1 MSDGGGGLGIDLNAL
16 EVLCIK
22 GNALQHTREVVL
34 ERIPN
39 LTELSIG
46 SAFGIVEKATIHDV
60 SLLEEVSRDEVIVRN
75 TRELQNGFRFTKRI
89 VFSSSC
95 FPSFFR
101 SIDMG
106 VFPALK
112 ELVVG
117 KGCLKYVNGLK
128 LVGREY
134 LERLEIGDGCF
145 SKAEGNLEV
154 RDCLKLRSVTIGWNC
169 CALWKEFLLLNCG
182 VESVEIGSGCFSAAE
197 GRLFILDCLQLKSIN
212 IGDDSFVNWVEFA
225 LSSCGVNSVEIGDG
239 CFVSCERT
247 AFVQLKELKSLKI
260 GREVFQGMEGKKN
273 ELYMMSERLVSFL
286 WVDLNELTVM
296 LAGMKA
302 LKNVQQVQLTTIP
315 KLVKLTLRGAFLG
328 AKEGLVKNASKFE
341 EVKELKGI
349 KKLEEITETENN
361 NYAFARYSGIELPCY
376 LVTELVIPSKCCNEA
391 EWSVFDVSGLKRL
404 KRIEIG
410 DECFEN
416 VKEVKLIGLN
426 RLERVVIGKNS
437 FTKEKNDYG
446 NDPNRHFYLK
456 KCERVRE
463 LKIGHHSFSDY
474 SVCEIENVPSLE
486 VIEIGDLNE
495 WSSNFYYASL
505 ELKSDSER
513 MK

>member
-1 MSDGGGGLGIDLNAL
+1 MSDGEGGLGIDLNVL

-22 GNALQHTREVVL
+22 GNALQNTREAVL

-95 FPSFFR
+95 FPSFIR

-128 LVGREY
+128 LIGREY
-134 LERLEIGDGCF
+134 LERVEIGDDCF
-145 SKAEGNLEV
+145 SKAEGKLEV
-154 RDCLKLRSVTIGWNC
+154 RDCLKLKSVTIGWNC

-212 IGDDSFVNWVEFA
+212 IGDGCFVNWVEFA
-225 LSSCGVNSVEIGDG
+225 LSSCGVESVEIGDG
-239 CFVSCERT
+239 CFVNCERT
-247 AFVQLKELKSLKI
+247 AFVQLNELTSLKI

-296 LAGMKA
+296 LAGIKA

-349 KKLEEITETENN
+349 TDIDISPLSI
-361 NYAFARYSGIELPCY
+361 ARYSSIELPFF
-376 LVTELVIPSKCCNEA
+376 LLTELVIPSKCCNEA
-391 EWSVFDVSGLKRL
+391 EWTVFDVSGLRWL
-404 KRIEIG
+404 KSIEIG

-416 VKEVKLIGLN
+416 VNKVKLIGMN
-426 RLERVVIGKNS
+426 RLKRVVVGKNS
-437 FTKEKNDYG
+437 FTKKKNSAG
-446 NDPNRHFYLK
+446 NDPDHHFYLK
-456 KCERVRE
+456 NCKKLRE
-463 LKIGHHSFSDY
+463 LKMGNHSFSDY
-474 SVCEIENVPSLE
+474 SVCEIDNVPSLE
-486 VIEIGDLNE
+486 VIEIGDLNGDGC
-495 WSSNFYYASL
+495 NFYYASL

>member
-1 MSDGGGGLGIDLNAL
+1 MSDGEGGLGIDLNVL

-22 GNALQHTREVVL
+22 GNALQNTREVVL

-46 SAFGIVEKATIHDV
+46 SAFGVVEKATIHDV

-101 SIDMG
+101 SIDMAP
-106 VFPALK
+106 FPALK

-128 LVGREY
+128 LIGREN

-145 SKAEGNLEV
+145 SKAEGKLEV
-154 RDCLKLRSVTIGWNC
+154 MDCLKLRSVTIGWNC
-169 CALWKEFLLLNCG
+169 CALWKEFVLLNCG
-182 VESVEIGSGCFSAAE
+182 VESVEIG
-197 GRLFILDCLQLKSIN
+197 
-212 IGDDSFVNWVEFA
+212 
-225 LSSCGVNSVEIGDG
+225 DG
-239 CFVSCERT
+239 CFVNCEMT
-247 AFVQLKELKSLKI
+247 ALVQLNELTSLKI

-273 ELYMMSERLVSFL
+273 ELYMLSERLVSFL
-286 WVDLNELTVM
+286 CVDLNELTVM
-296 LAGMKA
+296 LAGIKA
-302 LKNVQQVQLTTIP
+302 LKNVQLVQLTNIP

-349 KKLEEITETENN
+349 KEMEEITETDFNN
-361 NYAFARYSGIELPCY
+361 STVARYSGIELPCY
-376 LVTELVIPSKCCNEA
+376 LVKELVIPSNCCNEA
-391 EWSVFDVSGLKRL
+391 EWSVFDVSELKWL
-404 KRIEIG
+404 KSIEIG

-416 VKEVKLIGLN
+416 VNEVKLIGIH
-426 RLERVVIGKNS
+426 RLESVVIGKNS
-437 FTKEKNDYG
+437 FTKKKNSWG
-446 NDPNRHFYLK
+446 EDPNRHFYLK
-456 KCERVRE
+456 NCERVRE
-463 LKIGHHSFSDY
+463 LKMGCYSFSDCD
-474 SVCEIENVPSLE
+474 VCEIENVPSLE
-486 VIEIGDLNE
+486 VIEMGTLDKV
-495 WSSNFYYASL
+495 SNSFCHASL
-505 ELKSDSER
+505 ELKSEVNE

>member
-1 MSDGGGGLGIDLNAL
+1 MSDGGGGLGIDLSTL

-22 GNALQHTREVVL
+22 GNALQNSREAVL

-39 LTELSIG
+39 LTELNIG

-95 FPSFFR
+95 FPSFIR

-128 LVGREY
+128 LIGREY

-145 SKAEGNLEV
+145 SKAKGKLEV
-154 RDCLKLRSVTIGWNC
+154 MDCLKLRSVTIGWNC

-182 VESVEIGSGCFSAAE
+182 VESI
-197 GRLFILDCLQLKSIN
+197 
-212 IGDDSFVNWVEFA
+212 
-225 LSSCGVNSVEIGDG
+225 EIGDG

-247 AFVQLKELKSLKI
+247 AFVQLNELTSLKI

-273 ELYMMSERLVSFL
+273 ELYMLSKGLVSFSC
-286 WVDLNELTVM
+286 VDLNELSVM
-296 LAGMKA
+296 LAGIKA
-302 LKNVQQVQLTTIP
+302 LKNVQQVELTNIP

-349 KKLEEITETENN
+349 TDIDISPLSI
-361 NYAFARYSGIELPCY
+361 ARYSSIELPFF
-376 LVTELVIPSKCCNEA
+376 LLTELVIPSNCCNEA
-391 EWSVFDVSGLKRL
+391 GWSVFDMSELKRL
-404 KRIEIG
+404 KSIEIG
-410 DECFEN
+410 DDCFEN
-416 VKEVKLIGLN
+416 VNEVKLMGMN
-426 RLERVVIGKNS
+426 RLESLVIGEKS
-437 FTKEKNDYG
+437 FTKCKRDWPRNTYAT
-446 NDPNRHFYLK
+446 RHFNLK
-456 KCERVRE
+456 NCERLRE
-463 LKIGHHSFSDY
+463 LKMGRYSFADY
-474 SVCEIENVPSLE
+474 YVCEIENVPSLE
-486 VIEIGDLNE
+486 VIEMGELNE
-495 WSSNFYYASL
+495 GSRNFYHASL

>member
-1 MSDGGGGLGIDLNAL
+1 MSDGGGGLGIDLSAL

-22 GNALQHTREVVL
+22 GNALQNSREAVL

-39 LTELSIG
+39 LTELNIG

-95 FPSFFR
+95 FPSFIR

-128 LVGREY
+128 LIGREY
-134 LERLEIGDGCF
+134 LERVEIGDDCF
-145 SKAEGNLEV
+145 SKAEGKLEV
-154 RDCLKLRSVTIGWNC
+154 RDCLKLKSVTIGWNC

-182 VESVEIGSGCFSAAE
+182 VESVEIG
-197 GRLFILDCLQLKSIN
+197 
-212 IGDDSFVNWVEFA
+212 
-225 LSSCGVNSVEIGDG
+225 DG
-239 CFVSCERT
+239 CFVNCERT
-247 AFVQLKELKSLKI
+247 AFVQLNELTSLKI
-260 GREVFQGMEGKKN
+260 GREVFQGIEGKKN

-286 WVDLNELTVM
+286 WVDLNELTAM

-302 LKNVQQVQLTTIP
+302 LKNVQLVQLTTIP

-349 KKLEEITETENN
+349 TDIDISPLSI
-361 NYAFARYSGIELPCY
+361 ARYSSIELPCY
-376 LVTELVIPSKCCNEA
+376 LVTELVIPSNCCNEA
-391 EWSVFDVSGLKRL
+391 EWSVFDMSELKRL
-404 KRIEIG
+404 KSIEIG

-416 VKEVKLIGLN
+416 VNEVKLMGMK
-426 RLERVVIGKNS
+426 RLESVVIGKNS
-437 FTKEKNDYG
+437 FTQCKNDWS

-456 KCERVRE
+456 NCEKVRE
-463 LKIGHHSFSDY
+463 LKIGRYSFSDY

-486 VIEIGDLNE
+486 VIEMGELDE
-495 WSSNFYYASL
+495 QSSIFFYASL
-505 ELKSDSER
+505 ELKSDSEGIELKNR
-513 MK
+513 LAQFEITSVWLCSIR

>member
-1 MSDGGGGLGIDLNAL
+1 MSDGEGGLGIDLNVL

-22 GNALQHTREVVL
+22 GNALQNTREVVL

-46 SAFGIVEKATIHDV
+46 SAFGVVEKATIHDV

-101 SIDMG
+101 SIDMAP
-106 VFPALK
+106 FPALK

-128 LVGREY
+128 LIGREN

-145 SKAEGNLEV
+145 SKAEGKLEV
-154 RDCLKLRSVTIGWNC
+154 MDCLKLRSVTIGWNC
-169 CALWKEFLLLNCG
+169 CALWKEFVLLNCG

-212 IGDDSFVNWVEFA
+212 IGDDSFVNWVEFV
-225 LSSCGVNSVEIGDG
+225 LSSCGVESVEIGDG
-239 CFVSCERT
+239 CFVNCERT
-247 AFVQLKELKSLKI
+247 AFVQLNELTSLKI

-273 ELYMMSERLVSFL
+273 ELYMMSEILVSFL
-286 WVDLNELTVM
+286 WVDLNELTAM

-302 LKNVQQVQLTTIP
+302 LKNVQQVQLTSIP

-349 KKLEEITETENN
+349 TDIGISPLSI
-361 NYAFARYSGIELPCY
+361 ARYSSIELPFF
-376 LVTELVIPSKCCNEA
+376 LLTELVIPSNCCNEA
-391 EWSVFDVSGLKRL
+391 GWSVFDMSELKRL
-404 KRIEIG
+404 KSIEIG
-410 DECFEN
+410 DDCFES
-416 VKEVKLIGLN
+416 VKEVRLIGLN
-426 RLERVVIGKNS
+426 RLESVVIGKNC
-437 FTKEKNDYG
+437 FTKHKNDWSH
-446 NDPNRHFYLK
+446 DANRAFALK
-456 KCERVRE
+456 NCERLRE
-463 LKIGHHSFSDY
+463 LKIGCGSFSDY

-486 VIEIGDLNE
+486 VIEMGELNGE
-495 WSSNFYYASL
+495 SRNFLYASL

>member
-1 MSDGGGGLGIDLNAL
+1 MSAL

-22 GNALQHTREVVL
+22 GNALQNSREAVL

-39 LTELSIG
+39 LTELNIG

-95 FPSFFR
+95 FPSFIR

-128 LVGREY
+128 LIGREY
-134 LERLEIGDGCF
+134 LERVEIGDDCF
-145 SKAEGNLEV
+145 SKAEGKLEV
-154 RDCLKLRSVTIGWNC
+154 RDCLKLKSVTIGWNC

-182 VESVEIGSGCFSAAE
+182 VESVEIG
-197 GRLFILDCLQLKSIN
+197 
-212 IGDDSFVNWVEFA
+212 
-225 LSSCGVNSVEIGDG
+225 DG
-239 CFVSCERT
+239 CFVNCERT
-247 AFVQLKELKSLKI
+247 AFVQLNELTSLKI
-260 GREVFQGMEGKKN
+260 GREVFQGIEGKKN

-286 WVDLNELTVM
+286 WVDLNELTAM

-302 LKNVQQVQLTTIP
+302 LKNVQLVQLTTIP

-349 KKLEEITETENN
+349 TDIDISPLSI
-361 NYAFARYSGIELPCY
+361 ARYSSIELPCY
-376 LVTELVIPSKCCNEA
+376 LVTELVIPSNCCNEA
-391 EWSVFDVSGLKRL
+391 EWSVFDMSELKRL
-404 KRIEIG
+404 KSIEIG

-416 VKEVKLIGLN
+416 VNEVKLMGMK
-426 RLERVVIGKNS
+426 RLESVVIGKNS
-437 FTKEKNDYG
+437 FTQCKNDWS

-456 KCERVRE
+456 NCEKVRE
-463 LKIGHHSFSDY
+463 LKIGRYSFSDY

-486 VIEIGDLNE
+486 VIEMGELDE
-495 WSSNFYYASL
+495 QSSIFFYASL
-505 ELKSDSER
+505 ELKSDSEGIELKNR
-513 MK
+513 LAQFEITSVWLCSIR

>member
-1 MSDGGGGLGIDLNAL
+1 MNAL

-22 GNALQHTREVVL
+22 GNALQNTREVVL

-101 SIDMG
+101 SIDMA

-128 LVGREY
+128 LIGREN
-134 LERLEIGDGCF
+134 LERVEIGDGSF

-182 VESVEIGSGCFSAAE
+182 VESVEIG
-197 GRLFILDCLQLKSIN
+197 
-212 IGDDSFVNWVEFA
+212 
-225 LSSCGVNSVEIGDG
+225 DG
-239 CFVSCERT
+239 CFVNCERT
-247 AFVQLKELKSLKI
+247 ALVQLNDLESLKI

-286 WVDLNELTVM
+286 CVDLNELTVM

-302 LKNVQQVQLTTIP
+302 LKNVQQVELTNIP
-315 KLVKLTLRGAFLG
+315 KLVKMTLRGAFLG

-349 KKLEEITETENN
+349 KVLEEITETVFNN
-361 NYAFARYSGIELPCY
+361 SAFARYSGIELPCY
-376 LVTELVIPSKCCNEA
+376 SVTELVIPSNCCNET
-391 EWSVFDVSGLKRL
+391 EWSVLDVSGLGKRYDL
-404 KRIEIG
+404 PLTV
-410 DECFEN
+410 F
-416 VKEVKLIGLN
+416 
-426 RLERVVIGKNS
+426 S
-437 FTKEKNDYG
+437 FS
-446 NDPNRHFYLK
+446 PLFYLI
-456 KCERVRE
+456 
-463 LKIGHHSFSDY
+463 LFLSHHSLYTQNGTSCFPLDE
-474 SVCEIENVPSLE
+474 EITD
-486 VIEIGDLNE
+486 I
-495 WSSNFYYASL
+495 
-505 ELKSDSER
+505 
-513 MK
+513 